1 MATKNILIRGG
12 ADFSGVK
19 KELQKTQQ
27 QLQSFQNSVGSTMRK
42 IGGILAAI
50 GIGKAIK
57 DATKEAMSFEASF
70 QQIGRIMGANAG
82 NFNKWAN
89 SQASA
94 LAMSKGELIKYG
106 AVYGN
111 LISGFAK
118 STGETMKYT
127 QDLLKASAVI
137 ASATGRSMEDVMSRI
152 RSGLLGNTEAI
163 EDLGVNV
170 NIAMIQSTE
179 AFKKF
184 ANGKSWQQLDFQ
196 TQQQIRLM
204 AILEQTTKKYGT
216 DLMNNTATAHARF
229 IAELK
234 NLQLA
239 LGQAFMPI
247 YQAILPA
254 LTALIQKITQVVS
267 IIAQFSQALFGKPAE
282 QKQQVVNTQAQS
294 KALGGVAKG
303 YDKVGKAAKK
313 AQGQLA
319 GFDEINALNQNT
331 SDETGSE
338 TGEDESSVGA
348 PAMDMN
354 TTSLSDSMTQVSENI
369 QKTVDNIK
377 AKFGELKT
385 FFEENKEGILSTIS
399 GIASG
404 LASFWVMSNWG
415 AITAAFQASCTAIAT
430 AIGSIS
436 APILAVAAVIALLV
450 GNIVHLWQTNEG
462 FRNSVI
468 EIWNSICNFM
478 KTVVNDTWDI
488 IKGIWDKYG
497 QTLIDNL
504 KDFMKS
510 IQTTILSVWEGFLKP
525 IITGALQMLTWLWT
539 EHLSGLIMQI
549 GEFVMKCING
559 ALEIYNGFI
568 APIINW
574 MIAYFGP
581 TIANVVNLAIDVFG
595 SLLAGVISI
604 AKGLFKTLG
613 GIVDFIVGVF
623 TGNWKKAWEGVRD
636 IFGGIFDSLV
646 GLIKV
651 PLNLIIDAINFVI
664 RGLNRL
670 SITIPDWVPGLGGKT
685 WGINIPSIPKLA
697 KGGIIDSPTVAMI
710 GESGPEMVVPLEN
723 TSFVDK
729 LASALGTA
737 VLQAMQVGNSTNTT
751 AKGDVVLQIDGTT
764 LARVI
769 LPKIDKELQRM
780 GKTPL
785 IQAT

>member
-42 IGGILAAI
+42 IGGILATI

-137 ASATGRSMEDVMSRI
+137 ASATGRSMEDVMERI

-170 NIAMIQSTE
+170 NVAMIQSTE

-247 YQAILPA
+247 YQAVLPA
-254 LTALIQKITQVVS
+254 LTAFIQKITQVVS

-319 GFDEINALNQNT
+319 GFDEINALSQNT
-331 SDETGSE
+331 
-338 TGEDESSVGA
+338 DESGSGA
-348 PAMDMN
+348 GEGAAGTEMPSMGMN
-354 TTSLSDSMTQVSENI
+354 TTSLSDSMTQVSESI
-369 QKTVDNIK
+369 LKTVDNIK

-399 GIASG
+399 GIAAG
-404 LASFWVMSNWG
+404 FASFLIISKWSIIVKAIQDGIG
-415 AITAAFQASCTAIAT
+415 AITLAFS
-430 AIGSIS
+430 SIS
-436 APILAVAAVIALLV
+436 APVLAAAALIALFV
-450 GNIVHLWQTNEG
+450 GNIVYLWRTNKE

-468 EIWNSICNFM
+468 ALWNEIKDTTSTIVISMWQSIKN
-478 KTVVNDTWDI
+478 V
-488 IKGIWDKYG
+488 WDKYG
-497 QTLIDNL
+497 TDIVNNVKGIMQGIQNIILTVWNGYIYPVVSNGLKML
-504 KDFMKS
+504 KDVWNSSLKS
-510 IQTTILSVWEGFLKP
+510 IFENVLSLV
-525 IITGALQMLTWLWT
+525 AN
-539 EHLSGLIMQI
+539 LI
-549 GEFVMKCING
+549 NS
-559 ALEIYNGFI
+559 ALEITNKFI
-568 APIINW
+568 LPIVNKLLEYFAPAFQKAFNTIFSIIKTTITNITPIINGL
-574 MIAYFGP
+574 INTLNGIITFLTGIF
-581 TIANVVNLAIDVFG
+581 TANWSKAWQ
-595 SLLAGVISI
+595 
-604 AKGLFKTLG
+604 GLNDIVSGAFKTLYSTVK
-613 GIVDFIVGVF
+613 IPI
-623 TGNWKKAWEGVRD
+623 
-636 IFGGIFDSLV
+636 
-646 GLIKV
+646 
-651 PLNLIIDAINFVI
+651 NLIIDAMNALI
-664 RGLNRL
+664 RGLNAIK
-670 SITIPDWVPGLGGKT
+670 ITIPDWVPGLGGKT

-710 GESGPEMVVPLEN
+710 GEAGPEMVVPLEN

-737 VLQAMQVGNSTNTT
+737 VLQSMQVANSTNSPS
-751 AKGDVVLQIDGTT
+751 KSGDIVLQVDGTT

>member
-27 QLQSFQNSVGSTMRK
+27 QLQSFQNGVSSVMKK
-42 IGGILAAI
+42 IGMVLATI

-82 NFNKWAN
+82 EFTKWAN

-118 STGETMKYT
+118 STGETMQYT
-127 QDLLKASAVI
+127 QDLLKASSVI
-137 ASATGRSMEDVMSRI
+137 ASATGRSMEDVMERI

-170 NIAMIQSTE
+170 NVAMLQSTE

-239 LGQAFMPI
+239 LGQAFLPI
-247 YQAILPA
+247 YQAVLPA
-254 LTALIQKITQVVS
+254 LTAFIQKITQVFS
-267 IIAQFSQALFGKPAE
+267 IIAQFSQALFGKPSE

-313 AQGQLA
+313 AKGQLA
-319 GFDEINALNQNT
+319 GFDELNTLGKGT
-331 SDETGSE
+331 SETGSGGA
-338 TGEDESSVGA
+338 GEGTAGTEI

-354 TTSLSDSMTQVSENI
+354 VQPLSNSMVEVSENI
-369 QKTVDNIK
+369 KKTVDNIK
-377 AKFGELKT
+377 AKIEEFKA
-385 FFEENKEGILSTIS
+385 FFEENKVAIIS
-399 GIASG
+399 VLSG
-404 LASFWVMSNWG
+404 LAAGFASFWVMSNWG
-415 AITAAFQASCTAIAT
+415 TITAAFQAACTAITT
-430 AIGSIS
+430 AISSIS
-436 APILAVAAVIALLV
+436 APVLAVAALIALLV
-450 GNIVHLWQTNEG
+450 GNIIYLWQTNEG

-468 EIWNSICNFM
+468 EIWNSISNFL
-478 KTVVNDTWDI
+478 KTVVSDTWNI
-488 IKGIWDKYG
+488 IKGIWESYG
-497 QTLIDNL
+497 QTLINNL
-504 KDFMKS
+504 KGFMTS
-510 IQTTILSVWEGFLKP
+510 IQNLILTLWNGYIHP
-525 IITGALQMLTWLWT
+525 IIKTALETLKWLWDK
-539 EHLSGLIMQI
+539 HLKDTVQVVLQFIMKL
-549 GEFVMKCING
+549 VNG
-559 ALEIYNGFI
+559 ALELWNKFF

-574 MIAYFGP
+574 LLQNFAPVFR
-581 TIANVVNLAIDVFG
+581 TVFG
-595 SLLAGVISI
+595 TLIAVAGTFLAGI
-604 AKGLFKTLG
+604 ADVVKGIFRVLG
-613 GIVDFIVGVF
+613 GLIDFIVGVF
-623 TGNWKKAWEGVRD
+623 TGNWRKAWEGVKA
-636 IFGGIFDSLV
+636 IFKGIFDALY
-646 GLIKV
+646 GIIKV

-664 RGLNRL
+664 KGLNQLL
-670 SITIPDWVPGLGGKT
+670 SFKVPSIIPGIGGKQIGVTIPT
-685 WGINIPSIPKLA
+685 IPKLA
-697 KGGIIDSPTVAMI
+697 RGGIIDSPTVAMI
-710 GESGPEMVVPLEN
+710 GEAGPEAVVPLQN
-723 TSFVDK
+723 TGFVQ
-729 LASALGTA
+729 AIGQAVGEAVRSAI
-737 VLQAMQVGNSTNTT
+737 GN
-751 AKGDVVLQIDGTT
+751 AKGNTHDTTVVLKLNENELGRAVIKAINNVQRQTGMT
-764 LARVI
+764 LI
-769 LPKIDKELQRM
+769 TI
-780 GKTPL
+780 
-785 IQAT
+785 

>member
-27 QLQSFQNSVGSTMRK
+27 QLQNFQSNVGSTMRK

-50 GIGKAIK
+50 GIGKVIK

-82 NFNKWAN
+82 EFTKWAN

-94 LAMSKGELIKYG
+94 LAMSKAELIKYG

-137 ASATGRSMEDVMSRI
+137 ASATGRSMEDVMERI

-170 NIAMIQSTE
+170 NVAMLQSTE

-239 LGQAFMPI
+239 LGQAFLPI

-254 LTALIQKITQVVS
+254 LTAFIQKITQVVS

-282 QKQQVVNTQAQS
+282 QKQQVTTTQAQS

-313 AQGQLA
+313 AKGQLA
-319 GFDEINALNQNT
+319 GFDELNTLGQGT
-331 SDETGSE
+331 SETGSGGA
-338 TGEDESSVGA
+338 GEGA
-348 PAMDMN
+348 AGTEMPAMDMN
-354 TTSLSDSMTQVSENI
+354 VQPLSDSMVEVSENI
-369 QKTVDNIK
+369 KKTVDNIK
-377 AKFGELKT
+377 AKIGEFKE
-385 FFEENKEGILSTIS
+385 FFEENKAAIIS
-399 GIASG
+399 VLSG
-404 LASFWVMSNWG
+404 LAAGFASFWVMSNWG
-415 AITAAFQASCTAIAT
+415 AITAAFQAACTAITT
-430 AIGSIS
+430 AISSIS
-436 APILAVAAVIALLV
+436 APVLAVAAVIALLV
-450 GNIVHLWQTNEG
+450 GNIAYLWQTNEG

-468 EIWNSICNFM
+468 AVWQQISSTISGIVTSMWTIVKSVWDTYGTQIIDNVKGIMTGIQNIILTIWNGYIQPVITTGLTFF
-478 KTVVNDTWDI
+478 KT
-488 IKGIWDKYG
+488 IWD
-497 QTLIDNL
+497 TSL
-504 KDFMKS
+504 KDVFKNV
-510 IQTTILSVWEGFLKP
+510 LGFIANLVN
-525 IITGALQMLTWLWT
+525 
-539 EHLSGLIMQI
+539 S
-549 GEFVMKCING
+549 
-559 ALEIYNGFI
+559 ALEIFNKFI
-568 APIINW
+568 LPVTNWLLQKLAPVFQAVFKTIVTVVTIAIQNLTPIINSL
-574 MIAYFGP
+574 ITLLNG
-581 TIANVVNLAIDVFG
+581 VVNFIT
-595 SLLAGVISI
+595 GV
-604 AKGLFKTLG
+604 L
-613 GIVDFIVGVF
+613 
-623 TGNWKKAWEGVRD
+623 TGNWRKAWDGLKSIVV
-636 IFGGIFDSLV
+636 GIFSTLGNIV
-646 GLIKV
+646 KAPI
-651 PLNLIIDAINFVI
+651 NAIIDAVNILI
-664 RGLNRL
+664 RGLNKL
-670 SITIPDWVPGLGGKT
+670 SIKTPDWVPGVGGKT
-685 WGINIPSIPKLA
+685 WGVNIPEIPKLA

-710 GESGPEMVVPLEN
+710 GEAGPEAVVPLQN
-723 TSFVDK
+723 TGFVQ
-729 LASALGTA
+729 AIGQAVGEAVRSAI
-737 VLQAMQVGNSTNTT
+737 GN
-751 AKGDVVLQIDGTT
+751 AKGNTQDAT
-764 LARVI
+764 VI
-769 LPKIDKELQRM
+769 LKLNENELGRAVIKAINNVQRQTGM
-780 GKTPL
+780 TL
-785 IQAT
+785 ISI